1 MKINDFFSNNVWTES
16 FFESNL
22 DLTNV
27 KWLVD
32 GCPTEVDLDTT
43 NNDQNSFY
51 FKAK

>member
-1 MKINDFFSNNVWTES
+1 MITIFSKNVWTES

-27 KWLVD
+27 QWLVD
-32 GCPTEVDLDTT
+32 GCPTEVVLDTN

>member
-1 MKINDFFSNNVWTES
+1 MILIYFSKNVWTES
-16 FFESNL
+16 FFESKL

-27 KWLVD
+27 QWLVD
-32 GCPTEVDLDTT
+32 GCPTEVVLDTS